1 MCIKVTSTIFAQ
13 RSWKHHHAAYGNVS
27 LCQYY
32 SQLFCP
38 SYLTVGNTIF
48 PAANMLSLL
57 PYSLQ
62 QKVCTDNIWSTP
74 MEIKSVMPSLLS
86 KIVNVEDSI
95 SYLEYKVS
103 YETISPNHEKRYSF
117 SALMRLP
124 NNNNKTEKHCWQHQ
138 RLQSASKVSGGEKEE
153 RNVQALFQILRIE
166 TKYWILQKSHQ
177 LLVIKMYKYRR
188 II

>member
-1 MCIKVTSTIFAQ
+1 MEMSVCASIIANFSALHI
-13 RSWKHHHAAYGNVS
+13 
-27 LCQYY
+27 L
-32 SQLFCP
+32 QLE
-38 SYLTVGNTIF
+38 TIF

-153 RNVQALFQILRIE
+153 RNVQALFQMLRIE